1 MKYRLQ
7 SSLILAVL
15 LVSIVACGPSGQ
27 QAIQQKIDN
36 TQNHFA
42 PDSRVALFDVEA
54 NSENGNWILKG
65 ETDLPDAKAALL
77 DSVAN
82 ISDSVI
88 DSITVLPHAELE
100 GRTYGIINNSV
111 ANLRSRPS
119 HPAQLVTQAT
129 LGMPIKVLKKSSS
142 WYLIQTPDDYLAW
155 VDYGGLETM
164 TEQEYTDWSDEAK
177 IIYLETYGFAYEQ
190 PSTDSPKVSDLV
202 SGSILNVVGT
212 RGNFYEVRYPDGR
225 SGYVSRAEA
234 RDFDGWKSSVEA
246 SQNQLVETA
255 QSMKGAPYL
264 WGGTSSKGMDCSGFT
279 KTIYF
284 MNGWIIPRDASQQVN
299 AGKSIDTSD
308 GFDNLQPGDLL
319 FFGSPATDST
329 DQRVVHVGMWIGND
343 QFIHSAGRVKVSSI
357 DPDADNYDEYNLNR
371 YLETK
376 RYVNNWEGNIIRT
389 EQMYSLE
396 ELNRDVEQNEKREI

>member
-1 MKYRLQ
+1 MKHRYL
-7 SSLILAVL
+7 SILVLSVL
-15 LVSIVACGPSGQ
+15 LFSTIACGPSGKQSIQ
-27 QAIQQKIDN
+27 QAIDN
-36 TQNHFA
+36 TQHHFA

-54 NSENGNWILKG
+54 SSENGNWTLKG
-65 ETDLPDAKAALL
+65 ETNIPDAKTALL
-77 DSVAN
+77 DSVTN
-82 ISDSVI
+82 ISDTVI
-88 DSITVLPHAELE
+88 DSITVLPHTDLE
-100 GRTYGIINNSV
+100 GKTYGIINNSV

-164 TEQEYTDWSDEAK
+164 TEQEYTDWSEESK
-177 IIYLETYGFAYEQ
+177 IIYIETHGYAYEQ
-190 PSTDSPKVSDLV
+190 PSTNSARLSDLV

-212 RGNFYEVRYPDGR
+212 RENFYEVRYPDGR

-234 RDFDGWKSSVEA
+234 RDFDSWKSSVEA
-246 SQNQLVETA
+246 SQDQLVEMA

-308 GFDNLQPGDLL
+308 GFDNLEPGDLL

-343 QFIHSAGRVKVSSI
+343 EFIHSAGRVKVSSV
-357 DPDADNYDEYNLNR
+357 DSEAENYDEYNLNR
-371 YLETK
+371 YLEAK
-376 RYVNNWEGNIIRT
+376 RYLNNWEGNIIQT
-389 EQMYSLE
+389 EQMFSLN
-396 ELNRDVEQNEKREI
+396 ELKGDVEQRQTDM

>member
-1 MKYRLQ
+1 MKYRLF
-7 SSLILAVL
+7 SVSITIVL
-15 LVSIVACGPSGQ
+15 LGTILSCGPSGQ
-27 QAIQQKIDN
+27 QDIQQKIDN
-36 TQNHFA
+36 TQEHFA
-42 PDSRVALFDVEA
+42 PDSRVALFDVEV
-54 NSENGNWILKG
+54 NSENGNWVLKG
-65 ETDLPDAKAALL
+65 ETNLPEAKAALL

-82 ISDSVI
+82 VSSSAI
-88 DSITVLPHAELE
+88 DSITVLPHSELE
-100 GRTYGIINNSV
+100 GKTYGIINNSV
-111 ANLRSRPS
+111 ANLRSSPS

-129 LGMPIKVLKKSSS
+129 LGMPIKVLKKRSS

-164 TEQEYTDWSDEAK
+164 TEQEYTDWSEESK
-177 IIYLETYGFAYEQ
+177 IIYLETHGFAYEQ
-190 PSTDSPKVSDLV
+190 PSTDSPRVSDLV

-212 RGNFYEVRYPDGR
+212 SGDFYEVRYPDGR

-246 SQNQLVETA
+246 SQDQLVETA
-255 QSMKGAPYL
+255 ETMKGAPYL

-284 MNGWIIPRDASQQVN
+284 MNGWIIPRDASQQVK

-308 GFDNLQPGDLL
+308 GFDNLEPGDLL
-319 FFGSPATDST
+319 FFGTPATDST

-343 QFIHSAGRVKVSSI
+343 EFIHSAGRVKVSSV
-357 DPDADNYDEYNLNR
+357 DPEAENYDEYNLNR

-376 RYVNNWEGNIIRT
+376 RYRNSWEGNIIRT
-389 EQMYSLE
+389 EQMYNLE
-396 ELNRDVEQNEKREI
+396 EINRDIEQSEREI